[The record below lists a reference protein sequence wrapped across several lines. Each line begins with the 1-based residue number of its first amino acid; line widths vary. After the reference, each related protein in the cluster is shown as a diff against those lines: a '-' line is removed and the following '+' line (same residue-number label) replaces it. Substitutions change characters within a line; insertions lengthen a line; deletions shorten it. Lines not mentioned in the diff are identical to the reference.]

1 MSCFSTLRR
10 DHAELGQMP
19 AQSVHQTHTL
29 AHQPLPATV
38 QQHGSLL
45 VGRLDRHKSRGRSPN
60 RLANRFR
67 IGGVGLVA
75 FDVRLHVLRRHQP
88 HLVANRAQLA
98 SPVMRRRTR
107 FQPDHTPGNAAEE
120 RQHLPAPQSLT
131 QNRRTLRINAVNL
144 KNMLG
149 YVHPDCR
156 NLAHGWLP
164 FLVILQNTSLARRCR
179 KGAIH
184 PIIRSLRRR
193 AAGRFWDR

>member
-75 FDVRLHVLRRHQP
+75 FDVRLHVLPRHQP

-98 SPVMRRRTR
+98 SPVSAVAHASNPTTHRGMRLKNASTCPRRSRLRRTVV
-107 FQPDHTPGNAAEE
+107 PCASMP
-120 RQHLPAPQSLT
+120 
-131 QNRRTLRINAVNL
+131 
-144 KNMLG
+144 
-149 YVHPDCR
+149 
-156 NLAHGWLP
+156 
-164 FLVILQNTSLARRCR
+164 
-179 KGAIH
+179 
-184 PIIRSLRRR
+184 
-193 AAGRFWDR
+193 